1 MPSCP
6 SCREPIKSLSQLI
19 RLHLPGQQEHESL
32 FNSAKAERLTN
43 VAKNI
48 HNLQSKIN
56 RDCLKVTLDNVVEN
70 IDGSDITDPTIQ
82 RVLKVLTK
90 ELRQANSRI
99 DQSDHINNLNDKINE
114 LKSVIA
120 NADSVRRKDISR
132 LEIQHTK
139 SLSRASHEEHQIRNA
154 FEKSQI
160 EIEKLNREFA
170 LTLAKKEK

>member
-1 MPSCP
+1 M
-6 SCREPIKSLSQLI
+6 
-19 RLHLPGQQEHESL
+19 
-32 FNSAKAERLTN
+32 TN

>member
-1 MPSCP
+1 M
-6 SCREPIKSLSQLI
+6 
-19 RLHLPGQQEHESL
+19 
-32 FNSAKAERLTN
+32 
-43 VAKNI
+43 
-48 HNLQSKIN
+48 
-56 RDCLKVTLDNVVEN
+56 
-70 IDGSDITDPTIQ
+70 
-82 RVLKVLTK
+82 
-90 ELRQANSRI
+90 
-99 DQSDHINNLNDKINE
+99 
-114 LKSVIA
+114 KSVIA

>member
-1 MPSCP
+1 M
-6 SCREPIKSLSQLI
+6 
-19 RLHLPGQQEHESL
+19 
-32 FNSAKAERLTN
+32 TN

-99 DQSDHINNLNDKINE
+99 DQSYHINNLNDKINE

-120 NADSVRRKDISR
+120 NADSVRRKEISR